1 MSEAA
6 HFHVI
11 AGFIADGLAGLF
23 AIAALLH
30 LLPPA
35 QLRLS
40 YLLSGYARSF
50 MAAAGSVMALA
61 ALFLA
66 VPPLRI
72 WGGALGGMVLFV
84 AVTAFLNRE
93 RYLCA
98 VPMMLLLAMLAP
110 AMA

>member
-1 MSEAA
+1 MSEVS

-23 AIAALLH
+23 ALAALLH
-30 LLPPA
+30 LVPPGR
-35 QLRLS
+35 LRLA
-40 YLLSGYARSF
+40 YQTSGYARSF
-50 MAAAGSVMALA
+50 MVASGSVMGLA

-72 WGGALGGMVLFV
+72 WGGVLGGLVLFV
-84 AVTAFLNRE
+84 AVAASLNRE

-98 VPMMLLLAMLAP
+98 LPMMLLLAMLAP